1 MTGFGTTLRAAQ
13 LERLGASIT
22 RDIDDA
28 LYDGMAVG
36 IRVAGRTVFQ
46 ASYGF
51 ADRRSGRRLGASDVF
66 AVLSF
71 TKAFTALG
79 IFQAI
84 ERGALSLGTR
94 VAEILP
100 GFGTN
105 GKQKV
110 TIAQLLAH
118 TGGMPF
124 TLPGLSAEL
133 QGNLRATV
141 ELACQIAPVN
151 PPGEVVS
158 YSAQVSYDVLGR
170 VIEVL
175 DPQGRPYRQIIAED
189 IFQPLGMANSAIGAA
204 PGLASLRVPIVA
216 RNETPMN
223 LGLMARDAAMT
234 EASELPGGGG
244 YASLDDMLR
253 FVAMLEAGG
262 TLDGTHVVSPAALA
276 LATTNHTGLRPN
288 NTLAAQREMRGLAPY
303 PAYLGLGFFLRGEGL
318 FPMPF
323 GHLASAATFGCIGA
337 GSMVFWCDPKRRLSA
352 VFLSSGLMDQVDSH
366 LRFQRLSDMV
376 HAALSPSGAVGEA
389 P

>member
-13 LERLGASIT
+13 LDLLGAAIT
-22 RDIDDA
+22 KDIDTG

-36 IRVAGRTVFQ
+36 VRAGGRTVLR
-46 ASYGF
+46 ANYGF
-51 ADRRSGRRLGASDVF
+51 ADRRNGRRLGDTDVF

-71 TKAFTALG
+71 TKAFTALA

-84 ERGALSLGTR
+84 ERGAVSLTTR
-94 VAEILP
+94 VADVLP
-100 GFGTN
+100 GFGAN
-105 GKQKV
+105 GKQNV

-124 TLPGLSAEL
+124 TLPGLPPDM

-141 ELACQIAPVN
+141 DLACQIAPVN

-170 VIEVL
+170 VIEML
-175 DPQGRPYRQIIAED
+175 DSQGRPYRQIIAED
-189 IFQPLGMANSAIGAA
+189 IFRPLGMTRSAIGAHPDIA
-204 PGLASLRVPIVA
+204 PLRVPIVA

-234 EASELPGGGG
+234 ETSELPGGGG

-262 TLDGTHVVSPAALA
+262 TLGGTPVVSPAALA
-276 LATTNHTGLRPN
+276 LATANQTGLRPN
-288 NTLAAQREMRGLAPY
+288 NTLAAQREIRGLAPY
-303 PAYLGLGFFLRGEGL
+303 PAYLGLGFFLRGQGL

-337 GSMVFWCDPKRRLSA
+337 GSMVFWCDPERHLSA

-376 HAALSPSGAVGEA
+376 HAALLPGGAPGEA
-389 P
+389 L